1 MLFVIML
8 TFFAIV
14 MNSIY
19 YRILSLDMLINQV
32 FMWNVDLDGIVMDY
46 LW

>member
-19 YRILSLDMLINQV
+19 YRTLSLDMLINQV